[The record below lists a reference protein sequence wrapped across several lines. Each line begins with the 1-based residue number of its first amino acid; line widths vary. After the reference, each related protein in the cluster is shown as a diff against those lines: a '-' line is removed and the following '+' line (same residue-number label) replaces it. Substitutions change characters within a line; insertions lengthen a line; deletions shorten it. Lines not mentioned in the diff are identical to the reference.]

1 MENEELLELTN
12 ETENAD
18 TQTAEKL
25 EGGIELTDTSDANAE
40 QKTEV
45 KKTLREILDENPEYQ
60 EEFNGMIKGRLDRKD
75 RQYQKELAKYKDTEN
90 VLRST
95 LNVADGEDVNQKL
108 REAYKEQGVELPE
121 AIKPGLSSGEIEAL
135 AQYEANNIISDGY
148 EAMEEEANRLA
159 NIGYQNLNDKERIV
173 FTTLAEKL
181 TDEKNRRELL
191 KLGAKESLLKDEDF
205 IKFKNNFATNVPIE
219 TVYSY
224 YKQLQPQKEVENP
237 GSMKNT
243 KSDVVKDIYTD
254 EEISKLSLDD
264 LDKPGVW
271 EAVRKSMTS

>member
-1 MENEELLELTN
+1 M
-12 ETENAD
+12 
-18 TQTAEKL
+18 
-25 EGGIELTDTSDANAE
+25 TDTSDANAE